1 MDAAPLRKSVQGK
14 GDRAQGSTQELSPDL
29 LHQLWVFFII
39 LCRGDLDPTFL
50 GTRAA

>member
-1 MDAAPLRKSVQGK
+1 MDAAALRKSVQGK
-14 GDRAQGSTQELSPDL
+14 GDGAQGSTQEFSPDL